1 MYEMAHKAR
10 EAMKGKAK
18 RLAGEKD
25 SKVDS
30 SNWTPSEPLD
40 ANVKTGMRPISKQGY
55 KKGGKVIGAKADVH
69 AGRKARKAGGRAI
82 TADSLINRDQKEA
95 NESREGKKHIG
106 GMKKGGR
113 AHREM
118 GGGTAGGLISPY
130 VKAMLGGAGMKKG
143 GRTKKAMGG
152 PGMPPQGMP
161 MPPQGMP
168 MPPQG
173 MPMSPQG
180 MPPAGGVDPRMLAM
194 LKAKMAMSKGMPARG
209 RGAPMPS
216 PMPAPGG
223 MPPMK
228 KGGKV
233 KKAGGGAMSAADEA
247 RAAAAAAAAARQRAE
262 DARTQGE
269 REDPRN
275 QKRGGRT
282 NRKAGGSVNYGPQEM
297 PDGEKAPSTSQQEA
311 IERKQ
316 DASSKPTRGK
326 AQHYADGGSSSG
338 PTGPVAPNAPALF
351 RFSGSQATPALKKGG
366 KVGKFEGSAK
376 DEAQDKKLAKKH
388 HMSMKEWEASSLD
401 KKHDE
406 QQSMK
411 GLKHGGKAGK
421 WIQGA
426 IEHKG
431 ALHKSLHVPAGEKI
445 PAKKLA
451 KAEHSS
457 NPKLAKRAHLAET
470 LKHLH
475 RANKYGGGALM
486 GDADKSKA
494 KSGKGKT
501 NITIM
506 INPNGAGDANK
517 PPMPPMPPAG
527 GPPPGVPVPMS
538 MPPGGMPPPGGAPM
552 GGPPMPPPGG
562 MPPMP
567 RKAGGKVYRSYKDMD
582 AGAGSG
588 LGRLEKTE
596 IQKRK
601 A

>member
-1 MYEMAHKAR
+1 M
-10 EAMKGKAK
+10 
-18 RLAGEKD
+18 
-25 SKVDS
+25 
-30 SNWTPSEPLD
+30 P
-40 ANVKTGMRPISKQGY
+40 NV
-55 KKGGKVIGAKADVH
+55 
-69 AGRKARKAGGRAI
+69 
-82 TADSLINRDQKEA
+82 N
-95 NESREGKKHIG
+95 
-106 GMKKGGR
+106 
-113 AHREM
+113 
-118 GGGTAGGLISPY
+118 SP
-130 VKAMLGGAGMKKG
+130 AF
-143 GRTKKAMGG
+143 
-152 PGMPPQGMP
+152 
-161 MPPQGMP
+161 
-168 MPPQG
+168 
-173 MPMSPQG
+173 
-180 MPPAGGVDPRMLAM
+180 
-194 LKAKMAMSKGMPARG
+194 LKF
-209 RGAPMPS
+209 
-216 PMPAPGG
+216 
-223 MPPMK
+223 
-228 KGGKV
+228 
-233 KKAGGGAMSAADEA
+233 
-247 RAAAAAAAAARQRAE
+247 
-262 DARTQGE
+262 T
-269 REDPRN
+269 
-275 QKRGGRT
+275 
-282 NRKAGGSVNYGPQEM
+282 
-297 PDGEKAPSTSQQEA
+297 
-311 IERKQ
+311 
-316 DASSKPTRGK
+316 
-326 AQHYADGGSSSG
+326 
-338 PTGPVAPNAPALF
+338 
-351 RFSGSQATPALKKGG
+351 GSQATPNLKKGG
-366 KVGKFEGSAK
+366 KVGKWEGSAK
-376 DEAQDKKLAKKH
+376 DEREDHKLAKKH

-411 GLKHGGKAGK
+411 GLKHGGKAVK

-475 RANKYGGGALM
+475 RANKFGGGALM

-501 NITIM
+501 NSTIM

-517 PPMPPMPPAG
+517 PPLPPMPPAG
-527 GPPPGVPVPMS
+527 GPPPGVPVPMG
-538 MPPGGMPPPGGAPM
+538 MPPMGGGMPMGGAPM

>member
-1 MYEMAHKAR
+1 MYEMAKKAR
-10 EAMKGKAK
+10 EAMRGKAK

-40 ANVKTGMRPISKQGY
+40 ANVKTGMRPISQRQF
-55 KKGGKVIGAKADVH
+55 KKGGKVTGAKAHVH
-69 AGRKARKAGGRAI
+69 AGRKPRKSGGRAI

-95 NESREGKKHIG
+95 NEGREGKKHIG

-113 AHREM
+113 AHRDM
-118 GGGTAGGLISPY
+118 GGTAGNIIKPYIDAMMHGLKS
-130 VKAMLGGAGMKKG
+130 G
-143 GRTKKAMGG
+143 GRAKKAFGG
-152 PGMPPQGMP
+152 PGMP
-161 MPPQGMP
+161 
-168 MPPQG
+168 
-173 MPMSPQG
+173 SA
-180 MPPAGGVDPRMLAM
+180 AGAGPDPRMLAI
-194 LKAKMAMSKGMPARG
+194 LKAKAAASKGMPAMPG
-209 RGAPMPS
+209 RPAPMA
-216 PMPAPGG
+216 MPRAAAPG

-233 KKAGGGAMSAADEA
+233 PKKAGGGERSASDRIRDNLGYDSPDYEPKTDPNYKPTGGPSQQDKDRLREMSGEA
-247 RAAAAAAAAARQRAE
+247 H
-262 DARTQGE
+262 
-269 REDPRN
+269 
-275 QKRGGRT
+275 KRGGRAK
-282 NRKAGGSVNYGPQEM
+282 RKDGGNVHYGPQEAEA
-297 PDGEKAPSTSQQEA
+297 GEKAPSTKQQIA
-311 IERKQ
+311 TERYDQ
-316 DASSKPTRGK
+316 NLSKPSRAK
-326 AQHYADGGSSSG
+326 ARHYDYGGIV
-338 PTGPVAPNAPALF
+338 PAQNAPMPNVNSPAFLKF
-351 RFSGSQATPALKKGG
+351 TGSQATPALKKGG

-388 HMSMKEWEASSLD
+388 HMSMKEWEESSLD

-457 NPKLAKRAHLAET
+457 NPKLAKRAYLAET

-475 RANKYGGGALM
+475 RANKFGGGALSE
-486 GDADKSKA
+486 GKAPKGKA
-494 KSGKGKT
+494 KGT
-501 NITIM
+501 HINIM
-506 INPNGAGDANK
+506 INPKGADAGMPGL
-517 PPMPPMPPAG
+517 PPGMPGMPPAG
-527 GPPPGVPVPMS
+527 GPPAGGGVPVPMG
-538 MPPGGMPPPGGAPM
+538 MPPMGGGMPMGGAPM
-552 GGPPMPPPGG
+552 GAPPMPPAGG

-588 LGRLEKTE
+588 LGRIEKTE
-596 IQKRK
+596 IQKRRG
-601 A
+601 